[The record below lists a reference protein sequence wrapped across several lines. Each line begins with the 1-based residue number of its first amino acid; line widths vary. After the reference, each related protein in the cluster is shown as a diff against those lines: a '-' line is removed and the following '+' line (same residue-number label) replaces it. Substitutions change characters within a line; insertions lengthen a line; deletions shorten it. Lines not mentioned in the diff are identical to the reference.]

1 VRRRTSIGGFVIVG
15 LLIALLLA
23 FAVSPHASSS
33 PDGLE
38 KVAAEKGID
47 SDARTHA
54 LSDGPLADY
63 AVNGIDDGGLS
74 TGVAGVIGVT
84 ITFGVAFGLS
94 KLTRASRS
102 RSPAENAAA

>member
-1 VRRRTSIGGFVIVG
+1 VRRRASIGGFVVVG

-23 FAVSPHASSS
+23 FAVSPNASSS

-54 LSDGPLADY
+54 MSDGPLADY
-63 AVNGIDDGGLS
+63 AVRGIDDSGLS

-84 ITFGVAFGLS
+84 ITFGVAFGLA
-94 KLTRASRS
+94 KITKSRS
-102 RSPAENAAA
+102 RSLAENAAA